1 MYNICNARVTKKH
14 SLEIFI
20 YIYIY
25 TCIYIYIFIRFRCTR
40 ATRTGEGLGKM
51 GGQQKH
57 SSETAPSVR
66 RSNN

>member
-14 SLEIFI
+14 SLEMYI

-25 TCIYIYIFIRFRCTR
+25 TRIYIYIFIRFRCTR

-51 GGQQKH
+51 GGQQNH
-57 SSETAPSVR
+57 SSKIAPTVGWSD
-66 RSNN
+66 N